1 MTEPTPRDK
10 RAPVAM
16 AAIAEIIDAA
26 NKRESRRLARQKH
39 DAACY
44 AAGCLPT
51 RYVLAV
57 IFILA
62 SIGIVGMMFGAATPD
77 FRLQLKANNA
87 AELKLV
93 DELDKEL
100 DKTGAALTASKAD
113 AAAIKQAADAL
124 KAERDKNGAIALKNI
139 EKNKALTSF
148 SDQMHA
154 WDGGGAIWWGLT
166 RWALHIALALGALAG
181 VLTVLS
187 IFFPPV
193 GLILGTIGRNLLSLA
208 VRRVAS

>member
-1 MTEPTPRDK
+1 MTEPHLRIKIDSSDMT
-10 RAPVAM
+10 AVIQS
-16 AAIAEIIDAA
+16 AAA
-26 NKRESRRLARQKH
+26 K
-39 DAACY
+39 
-44 AAGCLPT
+44 
-51 RYVLAV
+51 LAV
-57 IFILA
+57 AGHRYARRSFWRGMIIGA
-62 SIGIVGMMFGAATPD
+62 SIAGALALAAHAFASDAPS

-93 DELDKEL
+93 DELE
-100 DKTGAALTASKAD
+100 AALTKESNAVASARAD
-113 AAAIKQAADAL
+113 TAAIKQAADTL
-124 KAERDKNGAIALKNI
+124 KAERDSNARIAVKSI
-139 EKNKALTSF
+139 EKEKKSAAF
-148 SDQMHA
+148 EARMYA

-208 VRRVAS
+208 VRRVV